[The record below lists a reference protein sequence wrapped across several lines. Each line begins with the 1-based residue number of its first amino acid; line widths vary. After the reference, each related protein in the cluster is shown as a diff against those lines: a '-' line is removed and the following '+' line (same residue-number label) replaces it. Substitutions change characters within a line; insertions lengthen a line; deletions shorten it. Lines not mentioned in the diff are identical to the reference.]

1 MKKLGRSPV
10 VPSVGSFW
18 PESGTSDSSLET
30 TVVIFILLI
39 KLCTQKLSLINHQW
53 SSFIMSLNEN
63 TGDRLGCLVSI
74 FWREYFMLTND
85 NLAIQVHS
93 SVLFHFKAYSL
104 ITHHQLAAENM
115 KICSFKFSVT
125 VT

>member
-1 MKKLGRSPV
+1 
-10 VPSVGSFW
+10 
-18 PESGTSDSSLET
+18 
-30 TVVIFILLI
+30 
-39 KLCTQKLSLINHQW
+39 
-53 SSFIMSLNEN
+53 MSLNEN

-104 ITHHQLAAENM
+104 ITHHQLDAENM